1 MVDPVV
7 ASDGHS
13 YERAAIQAI
22 IDLAQPGGSAC
33 SPLTRE
39 GLGETLV
46 PNINLRKR
54 IREHDNEVESVA
66 QQVLASVHGANA
78 LALAS
83 GGGGGSIGGGG
94 GGGGWAAGAVAMPP
108 AVARSASSS
117 SAVVSAFSSAGAVV
131 STFSSSAAP
140 PADCSETVAA
150 VLASLNLHRYAKAF
164 DDHGYDSW
172 NELVFHFSEAQITKL
187 AKTVGM
193 ASNHLDRLRTALE
206 ADRRNHTASS
216 RALSASSAVD
226 TSHTASSRA
235 LSASSAVD
243 TSLASSWSPM
253 EDGVVAGAAVDTSLA
268 TPMEDGVVAGAAP
281 PTPGETA
288 EAAHGSAQSVVAGAV
303 PPTPGETAEAAHGS
317 AQNDDTDAVAPK
329 RGAVLGAVPEQAV
342 LGAVLGAVPEQA
354 VPPREG
360 AAASGAAVGAAGVGL
375 RTRDGRKRACVRL
388 GHAAR
393 QQVHDHAARPQLG
406 DHQAEQ
412 ADQGGSCVPRR
423 A

>member
-226 TSHTASSRA
+226 TS
-235 LSASSAVD
+235 
-243 TSLASSWSPM
+243 LASSWSPM

-288 EAAHGSAQSVVAGAV
+288 EAAHGSAQ
-303 PPTPGETAEAAHGS
+303 
-317 AQNDDTDAVAPK
+317 NDDTDAVAPK
-329 RGAVLGAVPEQAV
+329 R
-342 LGAVLGAVPEQA
+342 GAVLGAVPEQA

>member
-22 IDLAQPGGSAC
+22 LDLAQPGGSAC

-131 STFSSSAAP
+131 SAFSSSAAP

-288 EAAHGSAQSVVAGAV
+288 EAAHGSAQ
-303 PPTPGETAEAAHGS
+303 
-317 AQNDDTDAVAPK
+317 NDDTDAVAPK

-342 LGAVLGAVPEQA
+342 RGAVLGAVPEQA

>member
-66 QQVLASVHGANA
+66 QQVLASVHGAVHGANA

-131 STFSSSAAP
+131 SAFSSSVAP

-206 ADRRNHTASS
+206 ADRRN
-216 RALSASSAVD
+216 
-226 TSHTASSRA
+226 HTASSRA

-342 LGAVLGAVPEQA
+342 RGAVLGAVPEQA

>member
-1 MVDPVV
+1 MPLMVSDCLTTPNEFLCPITQDVMVDPVV

-22 IDLAQPGGSAC
+22 LDLAQPGGSAC

-66 QQVLASVHGANA
+66 QQVLASVHGAVHGANA

-83 GGGGGSIGGGG
+83 GGGGGSFGGGG
-94 GGGGWAAGAVAMPP
+94 GGGGWAAGAVDMLP

-226 TSHTASSRA
+226 TS
-235 LSASSAVD
+235 
-243 TSLASSWSPM
+243 
-253 EDGVVAGAAVDTSLA
+253 LA
-268 TPMEDGVVAGAAP
+268 TPMEDGVVAGAA
-281 PTPGETA
+281 
-288 EAAHGSAQSVVAGAV
+288 

>member
-1 MVDPVV
+1 MPLMVSDCLTTPNEFLYPITQDVMVDPVV

-131 STFSSSAAP
+131 SAFSSSAAP

-226 TSHTASSRA
+226 TS
-235 LSASSAVD
+235 
-243 TSLASSWSPM
+243 
-253 EDGVVAGAAVDTSLA
+253 LA

-329 RGAVLGAVPEQAV
+329 R
-342 LGAVLGAVPEQA
+342 GAVLGAVPEQA

>member
-1 MVDPVV
+1 MPLMVSDCLTTPNEFLCPITQDVMVDPVV

-22 IDLAQPGGSAC
+22 LDLAQPGGSAC

-66 QQVLASVHGANA
+66 QQVLASVHGAHA

-94 GGGGWAAGAVAMPP
+94 GGGGWAAGAVAMLP

-226 TSHTASSRA
+226 TS
-235 LSASSAVD
+235 
-243 TSLASSWSPM
+243 LATPM
-253 EDGVVAGAAVDTSLA
+253 EDGVVAGASAVDTSLA
-268 TPMEDGVVAGAAP
+268 TPMEDGVVAGAA
-281 PTPGETA
+281 
-288 EAAHGSAQSVVAGAV
+288 

-342 LGAVLGAVPEQA
+342 RGAVLGAVPEQA